1 MGDLVDD
8 QGTQHEE
15 DDGVGQENEP
25 VRVRVRRLGA
35 RVDVSAVLGE
45 LPNDGELHEDRP
57 VHGQGHPGEVGLH
70 IVEAVDEDV
79 PTLLLALL
87 ARLVAHRPLDQVDD
101 NPASDQGNEDDD
113 RSQEAD
119 AGVILEEGVLDR
131 ERGVP
136 RREGAVVGASPA
148 EDRDRDRLVPD
159 EVGRHADG
167 EEQRG
172 GVDRGRQKL
181 VVGRGQKLREVVE
194 ALEPE
199 DCEEDRDDVV
209 QDQHRVVADV
219 GPAGLRHG
227 VHANGQEDP
236 QEHDRGD
243 RRKLVRRLRLR
254 LRRLLLLRR
263 RELT

>member
-45 LPNDGELHEDRP
+45 IPHDGELHEDRP

-70 IVEAVDEDV
+70 VVEAVDEGV
-79 PTLLLALL
+79 LTLVLALH
-87 ARLVAHRPLDQVDD
+87 ARVQAHRPLDPVEDG
-101 NPASDQGNEDDD
+101 AAGDQGKEDGD
-113 RSQEAD
+113 QPEEAPD
-119 AGVILEEGVLDR
+119 GVVLEEVLLDLHG
-131 ERGVP
+131 GVP